1 MIVITTLGGLL
12 RFHRDTDF
20 NVCLKRTLVWWGC
33 ALCCKNCCKGSCCR
47 CVEDVDDDAKEAP
60 CWDCFSRIICCCCK
74 RSPQTENLE
83 GATNSEL
90 AVQISIDGNSGT
102 NNTGLQARTSISDNQ
117 GNNNSCPKA
126 ENSSDSLM
134 FNFGL

>member
-1 MIVITTLGGLL
+1 MIVITTLGGML

-20 NVCLKRTLVWWGC
+20 NVCLKRILVWWGC
-33 ALCCKNCCKGSCCR
+33 ALCVQNCCKGSCCR
-47 CVEDVDDDAKEAP
+47 CVEDVKEDEKEAP

-74 RSPQTENLE
+74 RGTTQDTSSSPQT
-83 GATNSEL
+83 
-90 AVQISIDGNSGT
+90 
-102 NNTGLQARTSISDNQ
+102 LQAGTSISDNQ

-134 FNFGL
+134 FNYGF